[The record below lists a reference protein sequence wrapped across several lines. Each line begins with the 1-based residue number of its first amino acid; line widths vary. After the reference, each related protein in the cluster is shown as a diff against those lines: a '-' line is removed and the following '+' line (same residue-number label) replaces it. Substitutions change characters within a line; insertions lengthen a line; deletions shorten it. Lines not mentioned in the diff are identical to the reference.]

1 MKSNPRRI
9 ILPIVLVLAIVGGV
23 WYFVVR
29 PAGSVAAAW
38 ESIVNPSAPASGPL
52 TASGTVETTGIDLAP
67 QQPGKIMEVMVQEGD
82 EVKTGDE
89 LVHLDD
95 STLKIQR
102 SIAAANLEKAQI
114 ALQQLTSPTALALAE
129 QSVAQ
134 DQKALDN
141 AQTAL
146 NNQLYYSTNTGAI
159 KDALAKLTVANDAL
173 SKAQTFYDKVPGDP
187 KKDAQKAA
195 AYQKLYGAQQAAQK
209 AKTNYNWWT
218 GKPNQEEIDLRTA
231 QLALAKA
238 KLAED
243 QTLVNVLK
251 GESIPDEATGAGIM
265 QLREAQLAVQIA
277 QSNLDLLDTQ
287 IQQMTIKSPVN
298 GVIMTRNAEPGS
310 VVNAGAALLNLG
322 RLDELT
328 ITVYVPED
336 RIGEVLLGENA
347 GVAVDSFP
355 GEVFKATVSYV
366 SDQAEF
372 TPRNVETAT
381 GRKNTVFAVKLKLN
395 DISGRL
401 KPGMPADVTFN
412 PK

>member
-29 PAGSVAAAW
+29 PAGSVSAAW
-38 ESIVNPSAPASGPL
+38 VSIVNPSAPATGPL

-67 QQPGKIMEVMVQEGD
+67 QQPGKILDVKVQEGD

-102 SIAAANLEKAQI
+102 SMAAANFEKAQI
-114 ALQQLTSPTALALAE
+114 ALKQLTSPITLALAE
-129 QSVAQ
+129 QTVAQ

-159 KDALAKLTVANDAL
+159 KNSLAKLTVANDNL
-173 SKAQTFYDKVPGDP
+173 TKTQTFYENVPGDP
-187 KKDAQKAA
+187 KKDALKAA
-195 AYQKLYGAQQAAQK
+195 AYQKLYAARQAAQK
-209 AKTNYNWWT
+209 AKTDYNWWT
-218 GKPNQEEIDLRTA
+218 GKPNQEEINLRTA
-231 QLALAKA
+231 QLAVVKA

-243 QTLVNVLK
+243 QTLVNVLR
-251 GESIPDEATGAGIM
+251 GEPIPDDATGAGIM
-265 QLREAQLAVQIA
+265 QLREAQLAVKIA
-277 QSNLDLLDTQ
+277 QSNLDLLDNQ
-287 IQQMTIKSPVN
+287 IQQMTIKSPVD

-336 RIGEVLLGENA
+336 RIGEVLLGEKA
-347 GVAVDSFP
+347 GVTVDSFP
-355 GEVFKATVSYV
+355 GEVFNATVSNV

-395 DISGRL
+395 DTSGKL

-412 PK
+412 SK